1 MNGCYKSGKLDGR
14 WRRHLAEIKK
24 RRLGRTNLMVTEL
37 GLGTL
42 DTGQVEE
49 GKETISLAVELGIN
63 FIDTARIYEGS
74 EYFIGQVI
82 KERGKNDFFLAS
94 KTFNRTS
101 DGAQFD
107 VFRSLQFLG
116 VDKIDLYQLHDVS
129 PDGWEEVM
137 GKEGSLAGL
146 KEAQELGMIEH
157 IGLSSHNLQVL
168 EKAITCGE
176 FETVMLDY
184 SAFNL
189 EAEELITLAKEHDVG
204 VIVMR
209 PLGGSGRMSSLKTQ
223 MRESEHGLLLSPAVL
238 LTYVLSNP
246 DISVA
251 IPGVRYPSRI
261 RENVD
266 TVLSYQPLS
275 DAEKRACEAEA
286 ATLF

>member
-1 MNGCYKSGKLDGR
+1 M
-14 WRRHLAEIKK
+14 AEIKK

-42 DTGQVEE
+42 DTGMVEE
-49 GKETISLAVELGIN
+49 GKETIGLALEMGIN

-82 KERGKNDFFLAS
+82 KKRGEIEDTRSIGKDFYIAS
-94 KTFNRTS
+94 KTFKRAS
-101 DGAQFD
+101 DGAQYD
-107 VFRSLQFLG
+107 VFRSLEFLA

-129 PDGWEEVM
+129 LDGWEEVM
-137 GKEGSLAGL
+137 GNDGSLAGL
-146 KEAQELGMIEH
+146 KEAQELGMIDH
-157 IGLSSHNLQVL
+157 IGMSSHNLAVL

-189 EAEELITLAKEHDVG
+189 EAEELIALAKKNDVG

-209 PLGGSGRMSSLKTQ
+209 PLGGSGRISSLKTQ
-223 MRESEHGLLLSPAVL
+223 MRESEHELFLSPAML
-238 LTYVLSNP
+238 LRYVLSNP

-261 RENVD
+261 RENVE
-266 TVLSYQPLS
+266 TALTYQPL
-275 DAEKRACEAEA
+275 DEAQKRECEAEA